1 MIYRFTPD
9 GGTGRRIR
17 ELRLAAGLSQRGLTD
32 GLERVSY
39 AYVSRVEAGERT
51 ASLSALTAI
60 AERLGTTALY
70 LATGREHP
78 CPVCGRE

>member
-1 MIYRFTPD
+1 M
-9 GGTGRRIR
+9 
-17 ELRLAAGLSQRGLTD
+17 

-39 AYVSRVEAGERT
+39 AYLSRVEAGERT